1 MILILLSRPLRCCRP
16 LTYLM
21 GTLSK
26 DVFEQRTSTG
36 NEAFPLLICLDATKF
51 VLLSVS
57 TLMEILMETIYPKVQ
72 AKTLP
77 KNEESPL
84 AVDVLRSK
92 TCLLKLP
99 QKTFLESG
107 KNEVPHRGKLLLGTS

>member
-1 MILILLSRPLRCCRP
+1 
-16 LTYLM
+16 M

-26 DVFEQRTSTG
+26 GVFEQRTSTG

-57 TLMEILMETIYPKVQ
+57 TLMETIYPKVQ

-99 QKTFLESG
+99 QKTFSEFG
-107 KNEVPHRGKLLLGTS
+107 KNEVPHRRKLLLGTS